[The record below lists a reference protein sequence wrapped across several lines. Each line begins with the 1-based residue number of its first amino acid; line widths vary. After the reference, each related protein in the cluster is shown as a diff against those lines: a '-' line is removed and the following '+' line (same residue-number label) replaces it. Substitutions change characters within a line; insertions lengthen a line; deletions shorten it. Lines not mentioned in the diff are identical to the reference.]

1 MSYINELLLEIV
13 GKKTK
18 IDGIPPDI
26 NTPKKLNK
34 NISPDDAVPP
44 VSPDDAVPPKE
55 ISKSPN
61 DSSSQD
67 SDLESNPED
76 YDQNMENFENEPQ
89 LPRDQLSGDNSE
101 VISKSY
107 ELQQIFNRLLKLNK
121 LLDNFT
127 DFKYEKMRDS
137 LNNATNL
144 FKDIL
149 LPNIGVY
156 TDQLDDLI
164 SKYKLLLKKSA
175 EEIIKV
181 YDKQQAEKEEEDKK
195 NKRKE
200 NREKKKEKFISGQT
214 SNYKP
219 I

>member
-18 IDGIPPDI
+18 IDDIPPDI